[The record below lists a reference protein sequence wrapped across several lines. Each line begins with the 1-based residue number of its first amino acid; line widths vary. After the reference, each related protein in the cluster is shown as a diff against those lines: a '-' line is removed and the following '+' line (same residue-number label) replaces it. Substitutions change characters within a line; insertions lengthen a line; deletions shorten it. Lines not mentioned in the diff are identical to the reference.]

1 MRLSRTPS
9 YGIRPRIYIILRGG
23 LGNQLHQI
31 AAGVK
36 FLEKSNGKVVIFPHI
51 VDNAANLDR
60 RGFFRDIKL
69 SELFPSANIIESNFV
84 ESLILRVL
92 NSKNFKG
99 FGKLIVH
106 DANFF
111 NHHTYPFT
119 ILRGW
124 FQSFDYIPEFIDF
137 LSLRDSLT
145 SDHNEVTIHVRLT
158 DFLSIDTNPLRF
170 NYYQTALTL
179 IRKQANINQF
189 KCFSDD
195 IIGARNLLPGEV
207 PYSFPEISIP
217 YSAPELLAELASSSS
232 LISSKSSLCWWAANS
247 VTSGG
252 GIVIS
257 PWEGSTHR
265 SEWIGISP

>member
-1 MRLSRTPS
+1 MRLSRTLS

-36 FLEKSNGKVVIFPHI
+36 FLEKSNGKVVIFPYI
-51 VDNAANLDR
+51 VDHAANLDR
-60 RGFFRDIKL
+60 RGFFRDVKL
-69 SELFPSANIIESNFV
+69 NLLFPTATIVESNFV
-84 ESLILRVL
+84 ETLILRML

-99 FGKLIVH
+99 VGRLIVH
-106 DANFF
+106 DTNFF
-111 NHHTYPFT
+111 KHGMYPFT

-124 FQSFDYIPEFIDF
+124 FQSFDYIPKSVDF
-137 LSLRDSLT
+137 LSLRSSSVSTQND
-145 SDHNEVTIHVRLT
+145 VTIHVRLT
-158 DFLSIDTNPLRF
+158 DFLSLDISPLQF
-170 NYYQTALTL
+170 TYYQKALIL
-179 IRKQANINQF
+179 IQKQVDVNQF

-195 IIGARNLLPGEV
+195 IVGAKDLLPDEV
-207 PYSFPEISIP
+207 TYSFPEIVTP
-217 YSAPELLAELASSSS
+217 YSAPELLAELANSSS

-265 SEWIGISP
+265 PEWIKISP